1 MRKTAFAVLLAL
13 LYCVSGAAQTPD
25 EWQPP
30 KGLPYGNEIGIRYGA
45 QIQLGSGGRLS
56 PDLQAFSIDYA
67 RYNYYNIGFRT
78 GLNVFLDSDVFD
90 YYSIPMQFTWRT
102 GRMVSAWRRS
112 RDEGYPNNDP
122 YGNGYNGE
130 SKPDWGSAFL
140 STLFAILPSAFE
152 VHTGFTPGMMF
163 GPLSLPPY
171 DGGFLVRHR
180 FSCTFD
186 IGARLIIPIWRFNL
200 YGDFTYHCYITD
212 NFGFRYGTSVR
223 PAPIWAWASACR
235 STSDRSAGLPQSGCR
250 VGAIRLP
257 QPAAYRSRPASYH

>member
-1 MRKTAFAVLLAL
+1 MKSASATAPR
-13 LYCVSGAAQTPD
+13 S
-25 EWQPP
+25 
-30 KGLPYGNEIGIRYGA
+30 R
-45 QIQLGSGGRLS
+45 LGSGGRLS

-180 FSCTFD
+180 F
-186 IGARLIIPIWRFNL
+186 RL
-200 YGDFTYHCYITD
+200 Y
-212 NFGFRYGTSVR
+212 FRHR
-223 PAPIWAWASACR
+223 R
-235 STSDRSAGLPQSGCR
+235 
-250 VGAIRLP
+250 
-257 QPAAYRSRPASYH
+257 AAYHPHLAVQSLRRFHLPLLYYG

>member
-1 MRKTAFAVLLAL
+1 MKKTAFAVLLAL
-13 LYCVSGAAQTPD
+13 LCCVSGAAQTPD

-45 QIQLGSGGRLS
+45 QIQLGNGGRLS

-122 YGNGYNGE
+122 YGNDYYGYYGE

-140 STLFAILPSAFE
+140 TTLFSRSKCIRVS
-152 VHTGFTPGMMF
+152 
-163 GPLSLPPY
+163 
-171 DGGFLVRHR
+171 HR
-180 FSCTFD
+180 
-186 IGARLIIPIWRFNL
+186 A
-200 YGDFTYHCYITD
+200 
-212 NFGFRYGTSVR
+212 
-223 PAPIWAWASACR
+223 
-235 STSDRSAGLPQSGCR
+235 
-250 VGAIRLP
+250 
-257 QPAAYRSRPASYH
+257 

>member
-1 MRKTAFAVLLAL
+1 MKKTAFAVLLAL
-13 LYCVSGAAQTPD
+13 LCCVSGAAQTPD

-45 QIQLGSGGRLS
+45 QIQLGNGGRLS

-122 YGNGYNGE
+122 YGNDYYGYYGE
-130 SKPDWGSAFL
+130 SKPDWGGAFL
-140 STLFAILPSAFE
+140 TTLFSILPSAFE

-186 IGARLIIPIWRFNL
+186 VGARLIIPIWRFNL

-212 NFGFRYGTSVR
+212 NFGFRYGDFR
-223 PAPIWAWASACR
+223 PTR
-235 STSDRSAGLPQSGCR
+235 SYMGMGVGLSFNF
-250 VGAIRLP
+250 
-257 QPAAYRSRPASYH
+257 